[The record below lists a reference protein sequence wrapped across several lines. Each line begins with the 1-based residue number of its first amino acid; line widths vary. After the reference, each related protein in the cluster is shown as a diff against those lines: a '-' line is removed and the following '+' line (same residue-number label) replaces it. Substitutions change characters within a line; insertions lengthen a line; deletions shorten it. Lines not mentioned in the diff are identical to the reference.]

1 IVFPSILC
9 DIILSQHP
17 NIRQEGEIAKKRESA
32 LNLHYKL
39 FSEQHVSDIA
49 EPSTKATSA
58 PMTRNEIIAA
68 LEAHCK
74 ELDEK
79 KLQFEKM
86 IEALKHEDVAEE
98 TDPIVGNVDAGNDV
112 AGNNVDDDAEDEE
125 EDSGTSGSASV

>member
-1 IVFPSILC
+1 
-9 DIILSQHP
+9 

-49 EPSTKATSA
+49 RPSTKSTSV
-58 PMTRNEIIAA
+58 PMIRKEIIAA
-68 LEAHCK
+68 LKAHCK

-86 IEALKHEDVAEE
+86 IEALKHEDAAEE
-98 TDPIVGNVDAGNDV
+98 ADHIVGNVDAENDA
-112 AGNNVDDDAEDEE
+112 AGDNVDDDSEDEE
-125 EDSGTSGSASV
+125 EDSGSSESASL